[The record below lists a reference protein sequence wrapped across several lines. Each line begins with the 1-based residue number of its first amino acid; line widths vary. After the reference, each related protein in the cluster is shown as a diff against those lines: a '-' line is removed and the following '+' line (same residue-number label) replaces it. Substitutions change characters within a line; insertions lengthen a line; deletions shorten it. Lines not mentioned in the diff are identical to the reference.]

1 MDGKVARG
9 DKARAGAEDCPAGAA
24 GRLFIGGR
32 NLYFAMKIFHSPVG
46 DR

>member
-1 MDGKVARG
+1 MKGTGGRVS
-9 DKARAGAEDCPAGAA
+9 